1 MHVFPE
7 DLVFEQKNRA
17 VTGFL
22 LLMMGIN
29 FAVSLAADI
38 FSFNF
43 KTFEQL
49 GKATWVVYGSFST
62 GMAADLS
69 IAISLCHFLHR
80 SSRGFEK
87 TSTLINT
94 LIIYVVGTGLVTIT
108 WEGVMII
115 LYATSRNTLLFLIL
129 FLSFSKLY
137 INSLFVS
144 LNFRSSRQRKGE
156 SSWYGSSGDSQ
167 IQKVP
172 VRLGMPSARSSGY
185 DVVEFDLSPSESKVV
200 SLEVGPAKSV
210 GENSMV

>member
-1 MHVFPE
+1 
-7 DLVFEQKNRA
+7 
-17 VTGFL
+17 
-22 LLMMGIN
+22 
-29 FAVSLAADI
+29 
-38 FSFNF
+38 
-43 KTFEQL
+43 
-49 GKATWVVYGSFST
+49 
-62 GMAADLS
+62 
-69 IAISLCHFLHR
+69 
-80 SSRGFEK
+80 
-87 TSTLINT
+87 
-94 LIIYVVGTGLVTIT
+94 
-108 WEGVMII
+108 MII